1 MNEPSRTEERQAAD
15 MDVDVST
22 MNLCDE
28 RSEGW
33 QTTVTDAHAHALIE
47 PGLRDAGWW
56 KRGPRPSER
65 MGLARDAQVMA
76 GRVPGVCR

>member
-28 RSEGW
+28 TVRDGRRRSR
-33 QTTVTDAHAHALIE
+33 TCTH
-47 PGLRDAGWW
+47 
-56 KRGPRPSER
+56 S
-65 MGLARDAQVMA
+65 
-76 GRVPGVCR
+76 